1 MALVIQV
8 LVGLAVFIV
17 LTVVY
22 IFKSNQ
28 ELKVQLLNMLKLNK

>member
-8 LVGLAVFIV
+8 LVGLVVFIV